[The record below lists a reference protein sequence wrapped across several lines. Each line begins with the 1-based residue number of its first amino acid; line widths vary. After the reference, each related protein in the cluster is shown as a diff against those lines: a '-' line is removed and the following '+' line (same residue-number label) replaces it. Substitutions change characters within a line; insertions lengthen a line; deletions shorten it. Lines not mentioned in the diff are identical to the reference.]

1 MTLPYADIY
10 RLVDKMHRLLDSVI
24 QSAISGLDLTIAQF
38 QLLEA
43 VASGKAISP
52 SRCSQAVNLTP
63 SGMTNILDKLESR
76 GLVVRTREN
85 PDRRL
90 ITIELLPEGQS
101 LYQSATLAVS
111 NAWIEAV
118 RGFSKED
125 SLLFSMFSER
135 RLS

>member
-38 QLLEA
+38 QLLEV
-43 VASGKAISP
+43 VASGKATSP